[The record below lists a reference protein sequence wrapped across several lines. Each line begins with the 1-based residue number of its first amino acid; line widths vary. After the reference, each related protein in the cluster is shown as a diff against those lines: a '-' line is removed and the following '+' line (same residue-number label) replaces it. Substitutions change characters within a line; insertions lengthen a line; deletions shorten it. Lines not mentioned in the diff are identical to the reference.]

1 MNINILLDKLP
12 QYTSEGLKIRTNFKE
27 SIKFE
32 LLMQDNKISEVDK
45 LAIALNLYYYE
56 VPKIQKKQQKI
67 CYGFTDA
74 VKKLRLVK
82 TKRKISKSKFIAM
95 NLMQNIYIVH
105 LWNNIRQ
112 I

>member
-56 VPKIQKKQQKI
+56 VPKNIEKAVEDLLWFYRCGKEIKTSQNKEKK
-67 CYGFTDA
+67 
-74 VKKLRLVK
+74 
-82 TKRKISKSKFIAM
+82 
-95 NLMQNIYIVH
+95 
-105 LWNNIRQ
+105 
-112 I
+112 